1 MPDTLYAWTRS
12 LWLGMACLFG
22 LGAPG
27 WANSNGMVSANVA
40 RMATAQAQTLSEAI
54 EAAWLKRP
62 QSQAADMRRKELEA
76 RVMAA
81 QSWTRDAPAITL
93 ENWSDR
99 WSRREGFAKYAGEF
113 ALPLWLPGERQQT
126 KASIAADRDYF
137 ESVISATRLVT
148 AGEVREAFWGTQLA
162 LVEFEVAQLRV
173 NETQRLGEDLD
184 RRLKAGVSSRVDAQS
199 ARAQVQTAQS
209 ALALAQAS
217 VFRSAQHFEL
227 LTGLRAPAI
236 AQLGERRHA
245 AESLPDSGTL
255 TQHPAVVALEK
266 AALAARTALSLAA
279 LTNRDTPE
287 LGIGV
292 FRERSTSNFP
302 FENIVT
308 LRLRIPF
315 STDARNAPRIA
326 QANAQL
332 IEALA
337 QIEQERKR
345 LQSELS
351 IAMHDWAAQKEAVS
365 LARGR
370 QVLAL
375 DNHRLIGK
383 AFELGE
389 MDFPTRLRSQAELI
403 DAELMVRRALI
414 EQARAESRIHQ
425 ALGLLP

>member
-1 MPDTLYAWTRS
+1 MPRMFYAWTRGLCFCALS
-12 LWLGMACLFG
+12 TLGLVGPVWSNPNTGSNVA
-22 LGAPG
+22 APG
-27 WANSNGMVSANVA
+27 PV
-40 RMATAQAQTLSEAI
+40 TAQAQTLGQAI

-62 QSQAADMRRKELEA
+62 QAQAAEMRRKELDA

-81 QSWTRDAPAITL
+81 QAWTRDAPAITL

-137 ESVISATRLVT
+137 ESVIAATRVLT
-148 AGEVREAFWGTQLA
+148 AGEVREAFWATQLA
-162 LVEFEVAQLRV
+162 AIEVEVAQLRL
-173 NETQRLGEDLD
+173 NETQRLAEDLE
-184 RRLKAGVSSRVDAQS
+184 RRLRAGVSSRVDAQS
-199 ARAQVQTAQS
+199 ARSQVQAAQS
-209 ALALAQAS
+209 TLAMAQAS
-217 VFRSAQHFEL
+217 MFRSTQQFEL
-227 LTGLRAPAI
+227 LTGLRAPTL
-236 AQLGERRHA
+236 AQLDERRP
-245 AESLPDSGTL
+245 ESQEATAPSVLMR
-255 TQHPAVVALEK
+255 HPAVVALEK
-266 AALAARTALSLAA
+266 AAGAARSALSLAA

-287 LGIGV
+287 LGIGM

-315 STDARNAPRIA
+315 STEARNAPRIA

-337 QIEQERKR
+337 QIELEHKR

-351 IAMHDWAAQKEAVS
+351 IATRDLAAQNDAIAF
-365 LARGR
+365 ARTR
-370 QVLAL
+370 QALAL
-375 DNHRLIGK
+375 DNNRLISK

-403 DAELMVRRALI
+403 DAELMVRRAQV
-414 EQARAESRIHQ
+414 EQARAQSRIQQ